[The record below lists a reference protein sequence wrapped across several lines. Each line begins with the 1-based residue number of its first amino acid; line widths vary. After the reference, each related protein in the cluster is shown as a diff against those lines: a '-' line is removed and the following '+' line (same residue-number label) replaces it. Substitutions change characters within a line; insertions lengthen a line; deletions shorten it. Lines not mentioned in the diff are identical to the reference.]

1 MGPVRTQRCPVRL
14 HALGGHASAS
24 FSDLLNPTANA
35 SSSLLARFSPHLE
48 LSRQG
53 EPPSV
58 QGLCCREMM
67 IEGQEQLPP
76 PARVWRGVRVPPSTM
91 PAFRWSGLSGLRYT
105 SEKICNST
113 DRQSGRRWLTRSP
126 GVVMASRKRLFALEA
141 FEQWSWA

>member
-1 MGPVRTQRCPVRL
+1 MGPVRTQRCPLRL
-14 HALGGHASAS
+14 HALRSHASAP
-24 FSDLLNPTANA
+24 FSACEANA

-91 PAFRWSGLSGLRYT
+91 LAFRWSGS
-105 SEKICNST
+105 
-113 DRQSGRRWLTRSP
+113 SGRHGHLGRAATRHFWR
-126 GVVMASRKRLFALEA
+126 AARLDGELAALKA
-141 FEQWSWA
+141 RPWWRRLAD